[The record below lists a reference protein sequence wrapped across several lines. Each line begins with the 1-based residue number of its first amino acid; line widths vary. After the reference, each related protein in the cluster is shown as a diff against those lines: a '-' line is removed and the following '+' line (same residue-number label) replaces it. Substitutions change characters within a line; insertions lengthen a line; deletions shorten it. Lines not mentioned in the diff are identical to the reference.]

1 MKHLYSI
8 LGCIALALGIAG
20 IFLPVLPT
28 TPFLLLSAA
37 LWFKASPRL
46 YHWLTHHR
54 IFGEYIRNF
63 RENRAIPLHAKV
75 VSVSLLWLTLGWCFF
90 TVGAGRWWLQ
100 LLFAALAVGVTIHI
114 LSFATLRRK

>member
-1 MKHLYSI
+1 MKTLYAI
-8 LGCIALALGIAG
+8 LGGISLGLGIAG

-46 YHWLTHHR
+46 YEWLINHR

-63 RENRAIPLHAKV
+63 RENRAIPLHAKII
-75 VSVSLLWLTLGWCFF
+75 SVSLLWLTLGGCFF

-100 LLFAALAVGVTIHI
+100 LMFAVLAIGVTIHI
-114 LSFATLRRK
+114 LSYATLRRK